1 MTWETVDIDVM
12 VLVWKET
19 EYTQDAVKTKQLL
32 WQCFALIP
40 TSCQYIHFGHF
51 CSIRERRSR
60 CNHGLFAR

>member
-1 MTWETVDIDVM
+1 MTWETVDIDMM
-12 VLVWKET
+12 VLVWKEI

-51 CSIRERRSR
+51 C
-60 CNHGLFAR
+60 FKY